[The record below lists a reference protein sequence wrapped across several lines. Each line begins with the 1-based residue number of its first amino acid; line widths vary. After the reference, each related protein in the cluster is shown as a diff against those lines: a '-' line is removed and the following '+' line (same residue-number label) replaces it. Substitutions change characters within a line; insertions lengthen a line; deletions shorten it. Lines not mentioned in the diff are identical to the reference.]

1 MTWGS
6 FRFRRNR
13 ISEYLSDE
21 KAQSI
26 HFVGVAPWK
35 LVFEMPRHNTIH
47 QAIFE
52 SGVSHGLSI
61 SYLGLK
67 EHEPVSWIYP
77 AFPNSILK
85 LFPAL
90 KHNEIKSVTKV
101 LPSLEKKRKLLYLY
115 EGSFSWMIL
124 LKFLALSLESGFV
137 VCNLF
142 PASKYEKVMFKNK
155 GMKIR
160 YKMLF
165 WLMSRIGNVQIT
177 VDTAHLRDRINSSL
191 ELEPKVKIF
200 PLPSSFNLLEG
211 NKPDYAEHAK
221 VLVNVRNF
229 STAHLEF
236 LLSSSCKLCT
246 FVFPDGTFRGSNEA
260 QDVRKFSNVILENH
274 SIAVDVYQDYVDT
287 FDYMI
292 FLYEPSLDSSGKIL
306 DCITRK
312 VPVCLPFQASEWVN
326 TSKMWNRTFLYNFD
340 DYQSLKPAFNHPE
353 FQDPIQSELPTCTPV
368 NTLFTFSD
376 YKFSSEEVALPKSI
390 LKLLTQM
397 NYFIAMSLSKILSF
411 RLKVSRH
418 G

>member
-1 MTWGS
+1 MTWDIL
-6 FRFRRNR
+6 RFRRTR
-13 ISEYLSDE
+13 ISEYVSDE

-26 HFVGVAPWK
+26 HFVGIAPWK

-52 SGVSHGLSI
+52 SGVSRGLSI

-77 AFPNSILK
+77 AFPNSILRP
-85 LFPAL
+85 FPAL
-90 KHNEIKSVTKV
+90 KDNEIKSVAKV
-101 LPSLEKKRKLLYLY
+101 LTSLEKKRTLFYIY

-124 LKFLALSLESGFV
+124 LKFLALSFESSFV

-142 PASKYEKVMFKNK
+142 PASKYEGVLFKSN
-155 GMKIR
+155 GMKFR
-160 YKMLF
+160 YKLLF

-177 VDTAHLRDRINSSL
+177 VDTAHLRDRINASL
-191 ELEPKVKIF
+191 ELEPKVKVF

-211 NKPDYAEHAK
+211 YKPDYAEHAR

-229 STAHLEF
+229 ATAHLEI

-246 FVFPDGTFRGSNEA
+246 FVFPDGTFRGSSEA
-260 QDVRKFSNVILENH
+260 QGARKFSNVILENH
-274 SIAVDVYQDYVDT
+274 SIPVDVYKDYVDT

-353 FQDPIQSELPTCTPV
+353 FQDPTQSELPTCTPV
-368 NTLFTFSD
+368 NTLLTFSD
-376 YKFSSEEVALPKSI
+376 YKFTSKEVALPKLI
-390 LKLLTQM
+390 LKLLTQI
-397 NYFIAMSLSKILSF
+397 NYFIAMSLSKILSLK
-411 RLKVSRH
+411 LKVSKY